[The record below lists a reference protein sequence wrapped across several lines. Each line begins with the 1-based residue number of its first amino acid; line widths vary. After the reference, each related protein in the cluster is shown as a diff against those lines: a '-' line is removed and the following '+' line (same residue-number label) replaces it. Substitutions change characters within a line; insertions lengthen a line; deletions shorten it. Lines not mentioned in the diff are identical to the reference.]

1 MYNYKTKAWDLCRI
15 DSLQHPI
22 EPGYCYFRN
31 GRNVIY
37 GASVIVRDID
47 IQRFEEIGVGKY
59 LVNDM
64 LFLNGEPF
72 LKDSLDVKNAT
83 FYFYGRIAT
92 DKHHVF
98 FDRKQLDDIDAATF
112 RQISDEVFE
121 DRNYIY
127 TIKENSWREEYPF
140 DRKRK
145 E

>member
-1 MYNYKTKAWDLCRI
+1 M
-15 DSLQHPI
+15 
-22 EPGYCYFRN
+22 
-31 GRNVIY
+31 VILY
-37 GASVIVRDID
+37 GFRDID
-47 IQRFEEIGVGKY
+47 IRRFEEIGVGKY

-98 FDRKQLDDIDAATF
+98 FDRKQLDDINAATF

-127 TIKENSWREEYPF
+127 TIKENSWKEEYPF
-140 DRKRK
+140 DKKRK

>member
-1 MYNYKTKAWDLCRI
+1 MYNNKTQAWDLCRI

-37 GASVIVRDID
+37 GDSVIIRDID
-47 IQRFEEIGVGKY
+47 IRRFEEIGVGKY

-98 FDRKQLDDIDAATF
+98 FDRKQLDDIDAVTF

-121 DRNYIY
+121 DRSCIYI
-127 TIKENSWREEYPF
+127 IKENSWKEDYPF
-140 DRKRK
+140 DKKRK

>member
-1 MYNYKTKAWDLCRI
+1 
-15 DSLQHPI
+15 
-22 EPGYCYFRN
+22 
-31 GRNVIY
+31 
-37 GASVIVRDID
+37 
-47 IQRFEEIGVGKY
+47 
-59 LVNDM
+59 M

-98 FDRKQLDDIDAATF
+98 FDRKQLDDINAATF

-127 TIKENSWREEYPF
+127 TIKEIHGKKNIHLIKKGKSNQIYFTNCLKISLIGYKAKNIVVFSISNNIIIILCLQRIIWLHSTANR
-140 DRKRK
+140 
-145 E
+145 